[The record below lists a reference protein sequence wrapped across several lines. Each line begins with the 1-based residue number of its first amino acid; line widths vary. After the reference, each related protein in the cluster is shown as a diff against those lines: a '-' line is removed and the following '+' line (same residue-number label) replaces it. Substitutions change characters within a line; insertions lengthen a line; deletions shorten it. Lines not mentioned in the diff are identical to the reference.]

1 MYAKEKSFSLQFG
14 RKQVTEGNNG
24 DCLVARMKNETC
36 GGEKARALFFSVGSH
51 FSNNLK
57 SPP

>member
-1 MYAKEKSFSLQFG
+1 MYAKEKVFFLTI
-14 RKQVTEGNNG
+14 RKKQVTEGNNG
-24 DCLVARMKNETC
+24 ECLVARMKNETC